1 MAKSQSALG
10 RGIGAILP
18 DAKEILAQPQNSSG
32 TTGMSLIS
40 ISQIETN
47 PFQPRATFEKS
58 ALTELSESIKIHGV
72 IQPITVRRLNHNTF
86 QLISGERR
94 MRASQLAGLSE
105 IPAYVLET
113 DDQGMME
120 MALIENIQREDL
132 NSIEIAISYKRLI
145 EECNL
150 VLEELA
156 NRVGKERSTVNN
168 YIRLLKLPPE
178 IQLAIRDKKISMGH
192 ARAIINVEHI
202 DDQLFIFNQIITKEL
217 SVRQVEEWVRNSGK
231 SSSKSSDKGAVPQVY
246 NQLQDQL
253 SGILEAK
260 VAIKVNAKG
269 KGSISIPFA
278 NTAHLNKILDYFK
291 K

>member
-1 MAKSQSALG
+1 MSNPKSALG

-18 DAKEILAQPQNSSG
+18 DAKEILAQPSASAS
-32 TTGMSLIS
+32 GMSTIP
-40 ISQIETN
+40 IQQVETN
-47 PFQPRATFEKS
+47 PFQPRATFEKT
-58 ALTELSESIKIHGV
+58 ALTELAESIKIHGV
-72 IQPITVRRLNHNTF
+72 IQPITVRRLNAYSY

-94 MRASQLAGLSE
+94 WRASQLAGLTE

-132 NSIEIAISYKRLI
+132 NAIEIAISYKRLI

-150 VLEELA
+150 LMDDLA
-156 NRVGKERSTVNN
+156 ARVGKERSTVNN
-168 YIRLLKLPPE
+168 YVRLLKLPPE

-192 ARAIINVEHI
+192 ARAIINVEHV
-202 DDQLFIFNQIITKEL
+202 DEQLFIFNQILEKGL
-217 SVRQVEEWVRNSGK
+217 SVRQVEEWVRQAGK
-231 SSSKSSDKGAVPQVY
+231 SAPKNVEKTSVPPVY
-246 NQLQDQL
+246 QQLEGQL
-253 SGILEAK
+253 SGLLEAK

-278 NTAHLNKILDYFK
+278 STAHLNKILEYFK

>member
-1 MAKSQSALG
+1 MSTTKSALG

-18 DAKEILAQPQNSSG
+18 DAKEILAQPAA
-32 TTGMSLIS
+32 TTSGMSTIP
-40 ISQIETN
+40 IQQVETN
-47 PFQPRATFEKS
+47 PFQPRATFEKT

-72 IQPITVRRLNHNTF
+72 IQPITVRRLNATSY

-94 MRASQLAGLSE
+94 WRASQLAGLTE

-132 NSIEIAISYKRLI
+132 NAIEIAISYKRLI

-150 VLEELA
+150 LMDDLA
-156 NRVGKERSTVNN
+156 ARVGKERSTVNN
-168 YIRLLKLPPE
+168 YVRLLKLPPE

-192 ARAIINVEHI
+192 ARAIINVEHV
-202 DDQLFIFNQIITKEL
+202 DEQLFIFNQIIDKGM
-217 SVRQVEEWVRNSGK
+217 SVRQVEEWVRQAGK
-231 SSSKSSDKGAVPQVY
+231 STPKTPEPTAVPPVY
-246 NQLQDQL
+246 QQLEGQL
-253 SGILEAK
+253 SGLLEAK

-278 NTAHLNKILDYFK
+278 STAHLNKILEFFK

>member
-1 MAKSQSALG
+1 MSTTKSALG

-18 DAKEILAQPQNSSG
+18 DAKEILAQPAATPS
-32 TTGMSLIS
+32 GMSTIP
-40 ISQIETN
+40 IQQVETN

-58 ALTELSESIKIHGV
+58 ALTELAESIKIHGV
-72 IQPITVRRLNHNTF
+72 IQPITVRRLNGTSY

-94 MRASQLAGLSE
+94 WRASQLAGLTE

-132 NSIEIAISYKRLI
+132 NAIEIAISYKRLI

-150 VLEELA
+150 LMDDLA
-156 NRVGKERSTVNN
+156 ARVGKERSTVNN
-168 YIRLLKLPPE
+168 YVRLLKLPPE

-192 ARAIINVEHI
+192 ARAIINVEHV
-202 DDQLFIFNQIITKEL
+202 DEQLFIFNQIIDKGM
-217 SVRQVEEWVRNSGK
+217 SVRQGEEWVRQAGK
-231 SSSKSSDKGAVPQVY
+231 STPKTPEQTAVPPVY
-246 NQLQDQL
+246 QQLEGQL
-253 SGILEAK
+253 SGLLEAK

-278 NTAHLNKILDYFK
+278 STAHLNKILEYFK

>member
-1 MAKSQSALG
+1 MSTPKSALG

-18 DAKEILAQPQNSSG
+18 DAKEILSQQSASS
-32 TTGMSLIS
+32 TGMSVVPIN
-40 ISQIETN
+40 QVETN
-47 PFQPRATFEKS
+47 PFQPRTTFDKV

-72 IQPITVRRLNHNTF
+72 IQPITVRRLHATAF

-94 MRASQLAGLSE
+94 WRASQLAGLTE

-132 NSIEIAISYKRLI
+132 NAIEIAISYKRLI

-150 VLEELA
+150 VMDDLA
-156 NRVGKERSTVNN
+156 ARVGKERSTVNN
-168 YIRLLKLPPE
+168 YVRLLKLPPE
-178 IQLAIRDKKISMGH
+178 IQLAIRDKKITMGH
-192 ARAIINVEHI
+192 ARAIINVEHA
-202 DDQLFIFNQIITKEL
+202 DEQLFIFNQIIEKGM
-217 SVRQVEEWVRNSGK
+217 SVRQVEEWVRQAGKTTPKSIEK
-231 SSSKSSDKGAVPQVY
+231 SSVPPVY
-246 NQLQDQL
+246 QQLEGQL
-253 SGILEAK
+253 SGLLEAK

-269 KGSISIPFA
+269 KGAISIPFA
-278 NTAHLNKILDYFK
+278 STAHLNKILEYFK

>member
-1 MAKSQSALG
+1 MSNPKSALG

-18 DAKEILAQPQNSSG
+18 DAKEILAQPAASAS
-32 TTGMSLIS
+32 GMSTIP
-40 ISQIETN
+40 IQQVETN

-58 ALTELSESIKIHGV
+58 ALTELAESIKIHGV
-72 IQPITVRRLNHNTF
+72 IQPITVRRLNGTSY

-94 MRASQLAGLSE
+94 WRASQLAGLTE

-132 NSIEIAISYKRLI
+132 NAIEIAISYKRLI

-150 VLEELA
+150 LMDDLA
-156 NRVGKERSTVNN
+156 ARVGKERSTVNN
-168 YIRLLKLPPE
+168 YVRLLKLPPE

-192 ARAIINVEHI
+192 ARAIINVEHV
-202 DDQLFIFNQIITKEL
+202 DEQLFIFNQIIDKGM
-217 SVRQVEEWVRNSGK
+217 SVRQVEEWVRQAGK
-231 SSSKSSDKGAVPQVY
+231 STPKTPEPTAVPPVY
-246 NQLQDQL
+246 QQLEGQL
-253 SGILEAK
+253 SGLLEAK

-278 NTAHLNKILDYFK
+278 STAHLNKILEFFK

>member
-1 MAKSQSALG
+1 MSNPKSALG

-18 DAKEILAQPQNSSG
+18 DAKEILAQPAASAS
-32 TTGMSLIS
+32 GMSTIP
-40 ISQIETN
+40 IQQVETN

-72 IQPITVRRLNHNTF
+72 IQPITVRRLNAHSY

-94 MRASQLAGLSE
+94 WRASQLAGLTE

-132 NSIEIAISYKRLI
+132 NAIEIAISYKRLI

-150 VLEELA
+150 LMDDLA
-156 NRVGKERSTVNN
+156 ARVGKERSTVNN
-168 YIRLLKLPPE
+168 YVRLLKLPPE

-192 ARAIINVEHI
+192 ARAIINVEHV
-202 DDQLFIFNQIITKEL
+202 DEQLFIFNQIIDKGM
-217 SVRQVEEWVRNSGK
+217 SVRQVEEWVRQAGK
-231 SSSKSSDKGAVPQVY
+231 STPKTPEPTAVPPVY
-246 NQLQDQL
+246 QQLEGQL
-253 SGILEAK
+253 SGLLEAK

-278 NTAHLNKILDYFK
+278 STAHLNKILEFFK